1 MPLTNPDEGRMLL
14 REVEK
19 QPNKF
24 VFGVKGAIFNTVLA
38 LVTPIARDG
47 DLGKEYAQAHT
58 YLLDLPGR
66 GKTAI
71 LKYLSAAITAKLGRI
86 DGRADTLPSDL
97 TGYEHVDRFTG
108 TSTLLK
114 GPLHSNIFFDDEI
127 NRTPPQGES
136 PMLGGMEGGYVI
148 MNVTNIKTGELE
160 AKRFPLYPISDD
172 PNETRMFFIC
182 LATANPIEFEGT
194 YPLSEA
200 QKERFTY
207 GIRMGLPDREN
218 EMMIRPWNVA
228 GKKVET
234 VMDLATLLDIQDIVK
249 QIRLSQAAE
258 EYVMRLIENSR
269 PYSQDLEEWSK
280 IKPRKATRE
289 LVDFI
294 NRYVISGCSPIRN
307 FHIVGAA
314 QAFAFMRGENETA
327 TVDDVR
333 AIAPITMEHVILLQ
347 PRAEGDDI
355 TPRKLVQKIIDET
368 ILP

>member
-1 MPLTNPDEGRMLL
+1 
-14 REVEK
+14 
-19 QPNKF
+19 
-24 VFGVKGAIFNTVLA
+24 
-38 LVTPIARDG
+38 
-47 DLGKEYAQAHT
+47 
-58 YLLDLPGR
+58 
-66 GKTAI
+66 
-71 LKYLSAAITAKLGRI
+71 
-86 DGRADTLPSDL
+86 
-97 TGYEHVDRFTG
+97 
-108 TSTLLK
+108 
-114 GPLHSNIFFDDEI
+114 
-127 NRTPPQGES
+127 
-136 PMLGGMEGGYVI
+136 
-148 MNVTNIKTGELE
+148 
-160 AKRFPLYPISDD
+160 
-172 PNETRMFFIC
+172 MFFIC

-234 VMDLATLLDIQDIVK
+234 VMDLATLLDIQDMVK

-294 NRYVISGCSPIRN
+294 NRYVISGCSPRRN